1 MCINGGGK
9 HTFKMGKV
17 GFLIERGRVET
28 ERANDVVDLLL
39 CIFSTLLSF
48 FSRSVG
54 TSIYNLDLL
63 DYYAPM
69 VIPALVDSINSG
81 GVIFERTNADSANSD
96 HAAVDLVDDTINL
109 LQVVRVGDDLIF
121 SDNIL

>member
-1 MCINGGGK
+1 MD
-9 HTFKMGKV
+9 KV

-28 ERANDVVDLLL
+28 ERVNDIVDLLL

-54 TSIYNLDLL
+54 TSIYNWGLL

-69 VIPALVDSINSG
+69 VIPVLVDSIDSG
-81 GVIFERTNADSANSD
+81 GVIFERTNLDSANSD
-96 HAAVDLVDDTINL
+96 HAAVDLIDDTVNL
-109 LQVVRVGDDLIF
+109 LQVVRVGDDLIS